1 MRGFFLFTA
10 ATAVAVW
17 GYFRV
22 NFTNDVPPVVVQK
35 AAHQVV
41 GTADIVYFE
50 YEPDPTAY
58 DDQQLQLRAERR
70 SDGQIYLTDNAPPVE
85 GRTNY
90 YALNGSVNR
99 VDARQL
105 SQQPVLAG
113 RWLHLVKYIS
123 GVANINAEGWMMSAL
138 NMAKGQ
144 AKYAAVGEVMFWIKD
159 PSAKNVLPA
168 LPYTQPLWLNN
179 QAVGDVGIFK
189 QSKGFVLLPNKK
201 YGSESLP
208 VEEPLKNLQKVG
220 WNTASDKFRLFYAPA
235 VADLMKHLGVQAP
248 NGITTFDA
256 RQLDRAADWLANLT
270 PAVAFAVDFEPAAGE
285 RDAWQWNFSDPKFK
299 QTMYELSERIFL
311 RHRKLFFSWI
321 GQPTTLDLNGK
332 TFRLDGYAND
342 SWSSNNTQLDDWLN
356 IHENAAK
363 ITNISLPSSKIVMVG
378 FGYTS
383 STVNV
388 SDAKNLPANRWKAP
402 VNWYLRSLDMLNLQ
416 SLLTPPSTKLM
427 NFMWPHEDKPADLQR
442 SLLIRF
448 QIKNGTTGYVRQI
461 MNRVMYPMNLVRD
474 AVFVHLCNPR
484 VFYTNY
490 WIFGQSYNPYTTL
503 RYAKIN
509 GKMSCLSKTMGDFF
523 VYEYTGKDN
532 PPCPTLPHDYIG
544 KDALGVA
551 AMVQA
556 HELFAP
562 YQGILDGTQQ
572 RETYAFSYARTSETP
587 KTAVWKNDTGEF
599 TRAFKH
605 EQPWLQV
612 WQNPKTNRRVLL
624 FQDNFAEAF
633 EGVSFSVV
641 INGKTIKRTAEGNN
655 LYVERLD

>member
-1 MRGFFLFTA
+1 MWKPLLLITA
-10 ATAVAVW
+10 AVAVW
-17 GYFRV
+17 GYFRA
-22 NFTNDVPPVVVQK
+22 NLTDSPPKTSQNP
-35 AAHQVV
+35 AHQVV
-41 GTADIVYFE
+41 GTAEIIYFE

-70 SDGQIYLTDNAPPVE
+70 SDGYLYLTDNAPPVE

-105 SQQPVLAG
+105 SQQPVLTG

-123 GVANINAEGWMMSAL
+123 GVSNINSEGWMMSAL

-144 AKYAAVGEVMFWIKD
+144 AKYAAVGEVMFWIKGASD
-159 PSAKNVLPA
+159 KAAPS
-168 LPYTQPLWLNN
+168 LPYTQPLWANN

-208 VEEPLKNLQKVG
+208 VEEPLRNLQKVN
-220 WNTASDKFRLFYAPA
+220 WNLANDKFRLLYAPV
-235 VADLMKHLGVQAP
+235 VADLMQYMGLQAP
-248 NGITTFDA
+248 NGITSLNA
-256 RQLDRAADWLANLT
+256 AQLDRAADWLANLT
-270 PAVAFAVDFEPAAGE
+270 PASTFAVDFEPAAGE
-285 RDAWQWNFSDPKFK
+285 RDSWQWNFSDPKFQ
-299 QTMYELSERIFL
+299 QTMYELSERIFA

-321 GQPTTLDLNGK
+321 GRPVAFDLNGK
-332 TFRLDGYAND
+332 TFRLDAYAIEN
-342 SWSSNNTQLDDWLN
+342 WSSQQTQLDDWLAV
-356 IHENAAK
+356 HENAAK
-363 ITNISLPSSKIVMVG
+363 ITNVSLPSSHLVMTG

-416 SLLTPPSTKLM
+416 SLVTPASVKLL
-427 NFMWPHEDKPADLQR
+427 NFMWPYEDKPADLQR
-442 SLLIRF
+442 SLLRRF
-448 QIKNGTTGYVRQI
+448 QVKNGSTGYVRQI

-484 VFYTNY
+484 IFYTNY
-490 WIFGQSYNPYTTL
+490 WIFGQSYNPYTAL

-509 GKMSCLSKTMGDFF
+509 GQLSCLSKTMGDFF
-523 VYEYTGKDN
+523 VYEYQGKDN
-532 PPCPTLPHDYIG
+532 PPCPTLPHDYLG
-544 KDALGVA
+544 KDALGLSA
-551 AMVQA
+551 LVQA

-562 YQGILDGTQQ
+562 YQTILDGSQL
-572 RETYAFSYARTSETP
+572 RETYAFSYARTGETP
-587 KTAVWKNDTGEF
+587 KEAVWKNDTGEF
-599 TRAFKH
+599 ARAFKH
-605 EQPWLQV
+605 DQPWLQV
-612 WQNPKTNRRVLL
+612 WRNPKTNQRILL

-633 EGVSFSVV
+633 EAVSFSVT
-641 INGKTIKRTAEGNN
+641 INNKIINRKAEGNN
-655 LYVERLD
+655 LYIERLD